1 MSLIVYEVLTAQPDF
16 TDAPAFGIDDDRDTT
31 NSPGGR
37 SFAAWTGRTD
47 RVLRFDYQTTNAEE
61 WRTIRE
67 FIDRMGGRAA
77 AFFLP
82 SWQHDF
88 ELAADASP
96 GDTTIKLAGHWYADN
111 VTENR
116 PDTLGRVLFT
126 MNHLGQFATYWVVG
140 FGEDGADDLVGI
152 DRPLV
157 NAMEA
162 GRTVVGFCYLVR
174 LATDNVESFHLS
186 PDHART
192 TLGFREITHTRR
204 LNQQESAAGPVIG
217 SMKAA
222 FDFIGQDE
230 DPLYLDPLTYA
241 VLGPFTAGLPQA
253 ENFQTEWT
261 ANLVRATNQFK
272 LTGPLGVVVTT
283 PLYNAPGVARK
294 IAAAFDASASPAIA
308 WELDGEIT
316 VGWTASSV
324 IQRLSFAGYS
334 PVMFNTFAI
343 DSTTTAGD
351 ATLAV
356 FYLKPQDSTI
366 YCRIIAESFA
376 TERRYCNSP
385 VAALY
390 LQQARRYEGRLEIV
404 GIDTGHRL
412 ARWRSDGYLTP
423 IPIQVASVSLVD
435 FSGDYQAIVV
445 ATEGEDAAAVTLE
458 TIMTGEYL
466 EARVYAS
473 APEEIGGLVS
483 ITGEISGSYVEMRIP
498 ATGGP
503 DQAKVNLDTA
513 IPGTYSQI
521 AFGTTAEDE
530 SSVTLQTTITGS
542 YGT

>member
-16 TDAPAFGIDDDRDTT
+16 TDAPGMGIDDDRDTT

-37 SFAAWTGRTD
+37 SFAAWAGRTD
-47 RVLRFDYQTTNAEE
+47 RVLRFDFQTTTAEE
-61 WRTIRE
+61 WRNLRE

-96 GDTTIKLAGHWYADN
+96 GDTTIKLAGHWYVDN

-204 LNQQESAAGPVIG
+204 LNQQESAEGPAIG
-217 SMKAA
+217 SMNPA

-230 DPLYLDPLTYA
+230 DPIYLDPLTYET
-241 VLGPFTAGLPQA
+241 LGPFTSGVPQA
-253 ENFQTEWT
+253 ENFQTEWV
-261 ANLVRATNQFK
+261 ANLVRATNQFQ
-272 LTGPLGVVVTT
+272 LSGPLGVVVTT
-283 PLYNAPGVARK
+283 PLYNAPGVVRK
-294 IAAAFDASASPAIA
+294 IAAAFDASSSPAIA
-308 WELDGEIT
+308 WELAGVTT
-316 VGWTASSV
+316 VAWTASSV

-343 DSTTTAGD
+343 DSTATAGT

-412 ARWRSDGYLTP
+412 ARWRSEGYLTP
-423 IPIQVASVSLVD
+423 PEIQVVNASIEEFSGELMEVTVRRQWEDSLGAELVGIDGSVMEIRIPAEAGDTMGVAYLETTISGAVTEIRIPANAEDSVIAVVIDNQMTGSYTQVAMPGLAESGPVASVFQS
-435 FSGDYQAIVV
+435 
-445 ATEGEDAAAVTLE
+445 
-458 TIMTGEYL
+458 
-466 EARVYAS
+466 
-473 APEEIGGLVS
+473 
-483 ITGEISGSYVEMRIP
+483 
-498 ATGGP
+498 
-503 DQAKVNLDTA
+503 
-513 IPGTYSQI
+513 
-521 AFGTTAEDE
+521 
-530 SSVTLQTTITGS
+530 ITGS
-542 YGT
+542 YG